1 MCLIVTYSFFFL
13 LKLAI
18 LPGLRQTPQIFF
30 SQNWLFL
37 REGRGLRG
45 LANVLALKLGLYL

>member
-18 LPGLRQTPQIFF
+18 LPGPRQTPQNFF

-37 REGRGLRG
+37 RGGRGLRG
-45 LANVLALKLGLYL
+45 LANVLALKLGL